1 MMTRLQETETKKK
14 INNRLRRIE
23 GQVRGIQ
30 AMIEDERECREIL
43 QQLTAVRS
51 ALRST
56 TTTVL
61 HEYATDCLLNID
73 KKGQE
78 QREELLED
86 LVDMLGKTI

>member
-1 MMTRLQETETKKK
+1 MTRLQEESVKKK
-14 INNRLRRIE
+14 LNNRLRRIE

-30 AMIEDERECREIL
+30 AMINDERECREIL

-56 TTTVL
+56 TTSVL
-61 HEYATDCLLNID
+61 HEYATDCLLNIEGRD
-73 KKGQE
+73 QG
-78 QREELLED
+78 QREELLEE

>member
-1 MMTRLQETETKKK
+1 MTRLQEEGVKKSL
-14 INNRLRRIE
+14 INRLKRIE
-23 GQVRGIQ
+23 GQVRGVQ
-30 AMIEDERECREIL
+30 SMIDDERECREIL

-61 HEYATDCLLNID
+61 HEYATDCLLNIEG
-73 KKGQE
+73 KERG

-86 LVDMLGKTI
+86 LVSMLGKAI

>member
-1 MMTRLQETETKKK
+1 MTRLQEESVKKK
-14 INNRLRRIE
+14 LNNRLRRIE

-30 AMIEDERECREIL
+30 AMIDDERECREIL

-56 TTTVL
+56 TTSVL
-61 HEYATDCLLNID
+61 HEYATDCLLNIEGRD
-73 KKGQE
+73 QG
-78 QREELLED
+78 QREELLEE